1 MSKKS
6 ELDQTKKRSGKMKMS
21 YQDKIQNTKPRTPMF
36 GSTWVAIFLLLRE
49 ELMQP
54 RPSDK
59 SD

>member
-1 MSKKS
+1 
-6 ELDQTKKRSGKMKMS
+6 MKTS

-36 GSTWVAIFLLLRE
+36 ESTWVALFLLLRE

-59 SD
+59 NN